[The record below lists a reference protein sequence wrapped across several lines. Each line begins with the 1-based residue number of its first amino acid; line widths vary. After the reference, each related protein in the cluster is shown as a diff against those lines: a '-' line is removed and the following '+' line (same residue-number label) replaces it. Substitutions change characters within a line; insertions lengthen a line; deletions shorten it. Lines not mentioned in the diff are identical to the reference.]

1 MNYIDKNFYNIIDEI
16 KSKDV
21 YDIYFHILE
30 KFKNISE
37 NTQRSME
44 KFFAKYDYWGEL
56 KIDDGNFKV
65 FINKAKVFKK
75 YADDYVKLYE
85 SLKDYKSK
93 YVLFAIL
100 NDFYNFDFV
109 NLKNATE
116 YCFKHYFDLNLIPKL
131 KENVFV
137 DVGAYVGDTVLD
149 YVESYGK
156 ESFQKI
162 YCYEICQE
170 NIDKMKINLKNFDNI
185 EIKRKA
191 VSDRKEKLKFDL
203 DNDISS
209 NHISLDGKI
218 EVEGVALDED
228 VKEKISMVKMDIEG
242 SEMKALAGMKEHIKN
257 DTPILLI
264 SVYHNNTDL
273 VEIPKYIRSLNGN
286 YDYYLRYYGGCV
298 YATEI
303 VLFAL
308 PKVKKVLVK
317 NLI

>member
-1 MNYIDKNFYNIIDEI
+1 MNYIDKNFYNLLKEI
-16 KSKDV
+16 KAKDV

-30 KFKNISE
+30 KFKNIPE
-37 NTQRSME
+37 VTQRSME
-44 KFFAKYDYWGEL
+44 RFFARYKYWGEL
-56 KIDDGNFKV
+56 KIDEGYFKV
-65 FINKAKVFKK
+65 LFNKAEVFKK
-75 YADDYVKLYE
+75 YVDEYAILYE

-93 YVLFAIL
+93 YVLFSIL

-116 YCFKHYFDLNLIPKL
+116 YCFKHYFDLNLMPKL

-149 YVESYGK
+149 YVESFGENGYK
-156 ESFQKI
+156 KI

-170 NIDKMKINLKNFDNI
+170 NIDKMKINLKKFDNI
-185 EIKRKA
+185 EIRRKA
-191 VSDRKEKLKFDL
+191 VSDKKEKLKFDL

-209 NHISLDGKI
+209 NHISSDGKI
-218 EVEGVALDED
+218 EVEGVSLDED
-228 VKEKISMVKMDIEG
+228 IEEKIFMVKMDIEG
-242 SEMKALAGMKEHIKN
+242 SEMKALVGMKEHIKN

-273 VEIPKYIRSLNGN
+273 VEIPKYIRSLNEN

-308 PKVKKVLVK
+308 PKTKKVLVK

>member
-1 MNYIDKNFYNIIDEI
+1 MNYIDKNFYNVIDEI

-44 KFFAKYDYWGEL
+44 RFFAKYDYWGEL

-65 FINKAKVFKK
+65 FINKAEVFKK

-191 VSDRKEKLKFDL
+191 VSDKKGKLKFDL

-209 NHISLDGKI
+209 NHISSDGKI

-228 VKEKISMVKMDIEG
+228 IKEKISMVKMDIEG
-242 SEMKALAGMKEHIKN
+242 SEMKALVGMKEHIKN

-264 SVYHNNTDL
+264 AVYHNNTDL

>member
-65 FINKAKVFKK
+65 FINKAEVFKK

-156 ESFQKI
+156 DSFQKI

-191 VSDRKEKLKFDL
+191 VSDKKGKLKFDL

-218 EVEGVALDED
+218 EVEGIALDED
-228 VKEKISMVKMDIEG
+228 IKEKISMVKMDIEG

-308 PKVKKVLVK
+308 PKVKKA
-317 NLI
+317 LIKKLI

>member
-1 MNYIDKNFYNIIDEI
+1 MNYIDKNFYNVIDEI

-44 KFFAKYDYWGEL
+44 RFFAKYDYWGEL
-56 KIDDGNFKV
+56 KIDDGSFKV
-65 FINKAKVFKK
+65 FINKAEVFKK

-156 ESFQKI
+156 DSFQKI

-191 VSDRKEKLKFDL
+191 VSDKKGKLKFDL

-273 VEIPKYIRSLNGN
+273 VEIPKYIRSLNEN

>member
-1 MNYIDKNFYNIIDEI
+1 MNYIDKNFYNVIDEI

-44 KFFAKYDYWGEL
+44 RFFAKYDYWGEL

-65 FINKAKVFKK
+65 FINKANVFKK

-191 VSDRKEKLKFDL
+191 VSDKKGKLKFDL

-228 VKEKISMVKMDIEG
+228 IKEKISMVKMDIEG

>member
-65 FINKAKVFKK
+65 FMNKAEVFKK

-93 YVLFAIL
+93 YVLFSII

-131 KENVFV
+131 KENVLV

-156 ESFQKI
+156 DSFQKI

-191 VSDRKEKLKFDL
+191 VSDRRGKLKFDL

-228 VKEKISMVKMDIEG
+228 IKEKISMVKMDIEG
-242 SEMKALAGMKEHIKN
+242 SEMKALAGMKKHIKN

>member
-1 MNYIDKNFYNIIDEI
+1 MNYIDKNFYNVIDEI

-44 KFFAKYDYWGEL
+44 RFFAKYDYWGEL

-65 FINKAKVFKK
+65 FINKAEVFKK

-85 SLKDYKSK
+85 SLKDCKSK

-156 ESFQKI
+156 DSFQKI

-170 NIDKMKINLKNFDNI
+170 NIDKMKINLKNIDNI

-191 VSDRKEKLKFDL
+191 VSDRMGKLKFDL

-209 NHISLDGKI
+209 NHISPGGKI

-228 VKEKISMVKMDIEG
+228 IKEKISMVKMDIEG
-242 SEMKALAGMKEHIKN
+242 SEMKALVGMKEHIKN

-273 VEIPKYIRSLNGN
+273 VEIPKYIRSLNKN

>member
-37 NTQRSME
+37 NTQCSLER
-44 KFFAKYDYWGEL
+44 FFAKYDYWGEL

-156 ESFQKI
+156 DSFQKI

-191 VSDRKEKLKFDL
+191 VSDKKEKLRFDL

-209 NHISLDGKI
+209 NHISSDGKI

-228 VKEKISMVKMDIEG
+228 IKEKISMVKMDIEG
-242 SEMKALAGMKEHIKN
+242 SEMKALVGMKEHIKN

-273 VEIPKYIRSLNGN
+273 VEIPKYIKSLNGN

-308 PKVKKVLVK
+308 PKTKKVLVK

>member
-37 NTQRSME
+37 NIQRSLE
-44 KFFAKYDYWGEL
+44 RFFAKYDYWGEL

-65 FINKAKVFKK
+65 FINKAEVFKK

-93 YVLFAIL
+93 YVLFSII

-131 KENVFV
+131 KENVLV

-156 ESFQKI
+156 DSFQKI

-228 VKEKISMVKMDIEG
+228 IKEKISMVKMDIEG
-242 SEMKALAGMKEHIKN
+242 LEMKALAGMKEHIKN

>member
-1 MNYIDKNFYNIIDEI
+1 MNYIDKNFYNVIDEI

-44 KFFAKYDYWGEL
+44 RFFAKYDYWGEL
-56 KIDDGNFKV
+56 KIDDGSFKV
-65 FINKAKVFKK
+65 FINKAEVFKK

-156 ESFQKI
+156 DSFQKI

-191 VSDRKEKLKFDL
+191 VSDKKGKLKFDL

-228 VKEKISMVKMDIEG
+228 IKEKISMVKMDIEG

>member
-44 KFFAKYDYWGEL
+44 RFFAKYDYWGEL
-56 KIDDGNFKV
+56 KIDNGYYKV
-65 FINKAKVFKK
+65 LFNKAEIFKK

-191 VSDRKEKLKFDL
+191 VSDKKGKLKFDL

-209 NHISLDGKI
+209 NHISPGGKI

-228 VKEKISMVKMDIEG
+228 IKEKISMVKMDIEG

-273 VEIPKYIRSLNGN
+273 VEIPKYIRSLNKN

-308 PKVKKVLVK
+308 PKTKKVLVK

>member
-44 KFFAKYDYWGEL
+44 RFFAKYDYWGEL

-156 ESFQKI
+156 DSFQKI

-191 VSDRKEKLKFDL
+191 VSDRRGKLKFDL

-218 EVEGVALDED
+218 EVEGIALDED
-228 VKEKISMVKMDIEG
+228 IKEKISMVKMDIEG
-242 SEMKALAGMKEHIKN
+242 SEMKALVGMKEHIKN

-273 VEIPKYIRSLNGN
+273 VEIPKFIRSLSEN

>member
-44 KFFAKYDYWGEL
+44 RFFAKYDYWGEL
-56 KIDDGNFKV
+56 KIDAGNFTV

-191 VSDRKEKLKFDL
+191 VSDKKGKLKFDL

-228 VKEKISMVKMDIEG
+228 IKEKISMVKMDIEG

>member
-30 KFKNISE
+30 KFKIISE

-44 KFFAKYDYWGEL
+44 KFFAKYAYWGEL
-56 KIDDGNFKV
+56 KIDNGYYKV
-65 FINKAKVFKK
+65 LFSKAEIFKK

-191 VSDRKEKLKFDL
+191 VSDKKGKLKFDL

-209 NHISLDGKI
+209 NHISPGGKI

-242 SEMKALAGMKEHIKN
+242 SEMKALVGMNEHIKN

-273 VEIPKYIRSLNGN
+273 VEIPKYIRSLNEN

>member
-44 KFFAKYDYWGEL
+44 RFFAKYDYWGEL

-65 FINKAKVFKK
+65 FINKANVFKK

-109 NLKNATE
+109 SLKNATE

-156 ESFQKI
+156 DSFQKI

-191 VSDRKEKLKFDL
+191 VSDKKGKLKFDL

-228 VKEKISMVKMDIEG
+228 IKEKISMVKMDIEG

>member
-75 YADDYVKLYE
+75 HADDYVKLYE

-93 YVLFAIL
+93 YVLFSII

-156 ESFQKI
+156 DSFQKI

-228 VKEKISMVKMDIEG
+228 IKEKISMVKMDIEG

-273 VEIPKYIRSLNGN
+273 VEIPKYIRSLNEN

-308 PKVKKVLVK
+308 PNVKKVLVK

>member
-44 KFFAKYDYWGEL
+44 RFFAKYDYWGEL

-65 FINKAKVFKK
+65 FINKAEVFKK
-75 YADDYVKLYE
+75 YVDEYAVLYE

-156 ESFQKI
+156 DSFQKI

-170 NIDKMKINLKNFDNI
+170 NIDKMKINLKNFDII

-191 VSDRKEKLKFDL
+191 VSDKKGKLKFDL

-209 NHISLDGKI
+209 NHISPGGKI

-228 VKEKISMVKMDIEG
+228 IKEKISMVKMDIEG
-242 SEMKALAGMKEHIKN
+242 SEMKALVGMKEHIKN

>member
-44 KFFAKYDYWGEL
+44 RFFAKYDYWGEL

-65 FINKAKVFKK
+65 FINKANVFKK

-109 NLKNATE
+109 SLKNATE

-191 VSDRKEKLKFDL
+191 VSDKKGKLKFDL

-228 VKEKISMVKMDIEG
+228 IKEKISMVKMDIEG

>member
-1 MNYIDKNFYNIIDEI
+1 MNYIDKNFYNVIDEI

-44 KFFAKYDYWGEL
+44 RFFAKYDYWGEL

-156 ESFQKI
+156 DSFQKI

-191 VSDRKEKLKFDL
+191 VSDKKGKLKFDL

-209 NHISLDGKI
+209 NHISPGGKI
-218 EVEGVALDED
+218 EVEGIALDED
-228 VKEKISMVKMDIEG
+228 IKEKISMVKMDIEG

>member
-44 KFFAKYDYWGEL
+44 RFFAKYDYWGEL

-65 FINKAKVFKK
+65 FINKAEVFKK

-191 VSDRKEKLKFDL
+191 VSDKKGKLKFDL

-209 NHISLDGKI
+209 NHISPGGKI

-228 VKEKISMVKMDIEG
+228 IKEKISMVKMDIEG
-242 SEMKALAGMKEHIKN
+242 LEMKALAGMKEHIKN

>member
-1 MNYIDKNFYNIIDEI
+1 MNYIDKNFYNVIDEI

-44 KFFAKYDYWGEL
+44 RFFAKYDYWGEL

-156 ESFQKI
+156 DSFQKI

-191 VSDRKEKLKFDL
+191 VSDKKGKLKFDL

-218 EVEGVALDED
+218 EVEGIALDED

-273 VEIPKYIRSLNGN
+273 VEIPKYIRSLNEN

>member
-1 MNYIDKNFYNIIDEI
+1 MNYIDKNFYNVIDEI

-44 KFFAKYDYWGEL
+44 RFFAKYDYWGEL

-65 FINKAKVFKK
+65 FINKANVFKK

-191 VSDRKEKLKFDL
+191 VSDKKGKLKFDL

-218 EVEGVALDED
+218 EVEGIALDED
-228 VKEKISMVKMDIEG
+228 IKEKISMVKMDIEG

>member
-1 MNYIDKNFYNIIDEI
+1 MNYIDKNFYNVINEI

-37 NTQRSME
+37 TTQRSME
-44 KFFAKYDYWGEL
+44 RFFAKYSYWGEL
-56 KIDDGNFKV
+56 RIDEGYFKV
-65 FINKAKVFKK
+65 LFNKAEVFKK
-75 YADDYVKLYE
+75 YLDEYAVLYE

-93 YVLFAIL
+93 YVLFSIV

-116 YCFKHYFDLNLIPKL
+116 YCFKHYFDLNLMPKL

-149 YVESYGK
+149 YVESFGEKGYK
-156 ESFQKI
+156 KI

-170 NIDKMKINLKNFDNI
+170 NIDKMKINLKKFDNI
-185 EIKRKA
+185 EIRRKA
-191 VSDRKEKLKFDL
+191 VSDKKEKLRFDL

-209 NHISLDGKI
+209 NHISTDGKI
-218 EVEGVALDED
+218 EVEGVSLDED
-228 VKEKISMVKMDIEG
+228 IKEKISMVKMDIEG

-257 DTPILLI
+257 DMPILLI

-273 VEIPKYIRSLNGN
+273 VEIPKYIRSLNEN

-308 PKVKKVLVK
+308 PKTKKVLVK

>member
-1 MNYIDKNFYNIIDEI
+1 MNYIDKNFYNVIDEI

-44 KFFAKYDYWGEL
+44 RFFAKYDYWGEL

-109 NLKNATE
+109 SLKNATE

-191 VSDRKEKLKFDL
+191 VSDRRGKLKFDL
-203 DNDISS
+203 NNDISS

>member
-44 KFFAKYDYWGEL
+44 RFFAKYDYWGEL
-56 KIDDGNFKV
+56 KIDNGYYKV
-65 FINKAKVFKK
+65 LFNKAEIFKK

-185 EIKRKA
+185 EIKREA
-191 VSDRKEKLKFDL
+191 VSDKKGKLKFDL

-209 NHISLDGKI
+209 NHISPGGKI

-228 VKEKISMVKMDIEG
+228 IKEKISMVKMDIEG

-273 VEIPKYIRSLNGN
+273 VEIPKYIRSLNKN

-308 PKVKKVLVK
+308 PKVKKVLFK

>member
-1 MNYIDKNFYNIIDEI
+1 MNYIDKNFYNVIDEI

-44 KFFAKYDYWGEL
+44 RFFAKYDYWGEL

-156 ESFQKI
+156 DSFQKI

-191 VSDRKEKLKFDL
+191 VSDKKGKLKFDL

-218 EVEGVALDED
+218 EVEGIALDED

>member
-56 KIDDGNFKV
+56 KIDNGYYKV
-65 FINKAKVFKK
+65 LFNKAEIFKK

-156 ESFQKI
+156 DSFQKI

-191 VSDRKEKLKFDL
+191 VSDKKGKLKFDL

-209 NHISLDGKI
+209 NHISPGGKI

-228 VKEKISMVKMDIEG
+228 IKEKISMVKMDIEG

>member
-1 MNYIDKNFYNIIDEI
+1 MNYIDKNFYNVIDEI

-44 KFFAKYDYWGEL
+44 RFFAKYDYWGEL

-65 FINKAKVFKK
+65 FINKANVFKK

-156 ESFQKI
+156 DSFQKI

-191 VSDRKEKLKFDL
+191 VSDKKGKLKFDL

-228 VKEKISMVKMDIEG
+228 IKEKISMVKMDIEG

>member
-1 MNYIDKNFYNIIDEI
+1 MNYIDKNFYNVIDEI

-44 KFFAKYDYWGEL
+44 RFFAKYDYWGEL

-156 ESFQKI
+156 DSFQKI

-191 VSDRKEKLKFDL
+191 VSDKKGKLKFDL

-209 NHISLDGKI
+209 NHISPDGKI

-228 VKEKISMVKMDIEG
+228 IKEKISMVKMDIEG

>member
-44 KFFAKYDYWGEL
+44 RFFAKYNYWGEL
-56 KIDDGNFKV
+56 KIDEGYFKV
-65 FINKAKVFKK
+65 LFNKAEVFKK
-75 YADDYVKLYE
+75 YVDEYAVLYE

-93 YVLFAIL
+93 YVLFSIV

-156 ESFQKI
+156 DSFQKI

-170 NIDKMKINLKNFDNI
+170 NIDKMKINLKNFDII

-191 VSDRKEKLKFDL
+191 VSDKKGKLKFDL

-209 NHISLDGKI
+209 NHISPGGKI
-218 EVEGVALDED
+218 EVEGIALDED

>member
-44 KFFAKYDYWGEL
+44 RFFAKYDYWGEL

-65 FINKAKVFKK
+65 FINKAEVFKK
-75 YADDYVKLYE
+75 YVDEYAVLYE

-191 VSDRKEKLKFDL
+191 VSDKKGKLKFDL

-209 NHISLDGKI
+209 NHISPGGKI

-228 VKEKISMVKMDIEG
+228 IKEKISMVKMDIEG

>member
-44 KFFAKYDYWGEL
+44 RFFAKYDYWGEL

-156 ESFQKI
+156 DSFQKI

-191 VSDRKEKLKFDL
+191 VSDKKGKLKFDL

-209 NHISLDGKI
+209 NHISPGGKI
-218 EVEGVALDED
+218 EVEGIALDED
-228 VKEKISMVKMDIEG
+228 IKEKISMVKMDIEG

>member
-56 KIDDGNFKV
+56 KIDEGYFKV
-65 FINKAKVFKK
+65 LFNKAEVFKK
-75 YADDYVKLYE
+75 YVDEYAVLYE

-156 ESFQKI
+156 DSFQKI

-191 VSDRKEKLKFDL
+191 VSDKKGKLKFDL

-218 EVEGVALDED
+218 EVEGIALDED
-228 VKEKISMVKMDIEG
+228 IKEKISMVKMDIEG

-273 VEIPKYIRSLNGN
+273 VEIPKYIRSLNEN

>member
-1 MNYIDKNFYNIIDEI
+1 MNYIDKNFYNVIDEI

-44 KFFAKYDYWGEL
+44 RFFAKYDYWGEL

-191 VSDRKEKLKFDL
+191 VSDKKGKLKFDL

-209 NHISLDGKI
+209 NHISPGGKI
-218 EVEGVALDED
+218 EVEGIALDED

>member
-1 MNYIDKNFYNIIDEI
+1 MNYIDKNFYNVIDEI

-44 KFFAKYDYWGEL
+44 RFFAKYDYWGEL

-191 VSDRKEKLKFDL
+191 VSDKKGKLKFDL

-242 SEMKALAGMKEHIKN
+242 SEMKALVGMKEHIKN